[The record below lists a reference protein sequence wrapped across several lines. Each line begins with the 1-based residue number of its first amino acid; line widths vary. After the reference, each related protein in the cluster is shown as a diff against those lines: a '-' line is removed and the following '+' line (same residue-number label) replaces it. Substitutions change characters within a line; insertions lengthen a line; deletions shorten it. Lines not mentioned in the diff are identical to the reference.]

1 MIIKNFIFI
10 LILIYAGYMDYKYR
24 IIPDKVH
31 LMFIALGL
39 IKLNVIQS
47 ILGLILIPIPFII
60 PALINE
66 DSIGGGDI
74 KIVGSIGFFLGLKDG
89 LLVIIISLI
98 LAISLHYFILRKD
111 KKEGFPYAPYLA
123 ISCIL
128 FLI

>member
-47 ILGLILIPIPFII
+47 ILGLILLPIPFII
-60 PALINE
+60 SALINE

-74 KIVGSIGFFLGLKDG
+74 KIVGSIGFFLGLSNG
-89 LLVIIISLI
+89 LIVIIFSLV
-98 LAISLHYFILRKD
+98 LAISLNLFILKRG